1 MMKRLRSRLRK
12 FQLVVTG
19 RETPAFI
26 LRRRNSGDPVPDDAE
41 VALRLVIAADLIETG
56 NMEEAR
62 EILATL
68 TRPRGIRLTRRF
80 ALARLQRKAGDRAAA
95 LAEWKIIHKKVPGN
109 AKAKDKVRKLEPRVA
124 VARAAAFAAAGDFPA
139 ALGEVAGLLEHRPK
153 HDRARR
159 LRVEY
164 LVAAGRAD
172 EAVEITRNDLARKP
186 ANRKPLCLLAAARE
200 AAGDGPAALG
210 AWREAAALGN
220 FSATAVIARA
230 GRTRRKPA
238 AAPAIAEPDEPG
250 VTETADGFFRVLDEA
265 GLFRFLA
272 TVPETNVPP
281 PAVLRRCY
289 EIRFLF
295 VHNAIEQALAGAES
309 LLGDAAFTGTDDAHA
324 ALRVSGMRAVRLRCL
339 ARLGRHAEAYQEL
352 AGMDFPDARTAAE
365 LELDLCWKQDPSR
378 GLDAAARLWSL
389 PLPSEKTSVLFC
401 CLPLLAGDAEKA
413 AAHLRM
419 DFIRREHH
427 DRRVTGD
434 LILAAAA
441 IHQALGGMD
450 VRRRLFERYFR
461 RFGLESPV
469 TEENERAGYD
479 GLDVSIAW
487 RNPSGPRVSV
497 IMTAYNAE
505 ATVEQALWSI
515 LGQTHANIEVIL
527 VDDASTDATNAVL
540 TRIAA
545 SDPRVRL
552 FRNTRNSGTYVS
564 KNFALGIMSG
574 GFFMFHDAD
583 DWAHPRRIERHL
595 SRMRENPDL
604 AVTTSDWFRMDES
617 GAPVLRPLTGRFTH
631 MNPGSMFCHA
641 SVRDEVGF
649 FDCVRIDAD
658 MEYMQRIRA
667 HYGPGRIAKIA
678 APLTIGRFHAASLT
692 RSGAGALDDEGFSQV
707 RGAYRTDTFHWRIG
721 RVLAAGSLFLGPDA
735 DARDL
740 PADRGIKVPHPA
752 APVACG

>member
-1 MMKRLRSRLRK
+1 MKRLRSRIRK

-26 LRRRNSGDPVPDDAE
+26 LRRRTKGDPVPDDAE
-41 VALRLVIAADLIETG
+41 VALRLVVAADLIETG

-62 EILATL
+62 GILATL

-80 ALARLQRKAGDRAAA
+80 ALARLQRKTGDRAAA

-109 AKAKDKVRKLEPRVA
+109 ARAKEKVRKLEPRVA
-124 VARAAAFAAAGDFPA
+124 ITRAAAFADAGDFSA
-139 ALGEVAGLLEHRPK
+139 ALGEVGVLLENRPK

-159 LRVEY
+159 VRLEY
-164 LVAAGRAD
+164 LVAAGRAA
-172 EAVEITRNDLARKP
+172 EAEKITREELARKP
-186 ANRKPLCLLAAARE
+186 SNRKPLCWLAAAHE
-200 AAGDGPAALG
+200 AAGDGPAALA

-230 GRTRRKPA
+230 GRVRRKA
-238 AAPAIAEPDEPG
+238 AAVPAITEPVEPS

-265 GLFRFLA
+265 GLFRFIA
-272 TVPETNVPP
+272 TVPETCEPSA
-281 PAVLRRCY
+281 AVLRRYY
-289 EIRFLF
+289 ETKFLF
-295 VHNAIEQALAGAES
+295 THNAIEQALSGADS
-309 LLGDAAFTGTDDAHA
+309 LLADAGFTAAGDEHA
-324 ALRVSGMRAVRLRCL
+324 ERRISDLRGLRLRCL
-339 ARLGRHAEAYQEL
+339 ARLGRHAYAYQEFS
-352 AGMDFPDARTAAE
+352 GMSFPDARAAAD
-365 LELDLCWKQDPSR
+365 LELDLCWKQDPAR
-378 GLDAAARLWSL
+378 GLDAASRLWSL
-389 PLPSEKTSVLFC
+389 PSPSEKTSVLFC
-401 CLPLLAGDAEKA
+401 CLPLVMGDAEKA

-427 DRRVTGD
+427 DRRVSND
-434 LILAAAA
+434 LMLAAAA

-450 VRRRLFERYFR
+450 IRRRLFERYFR

-469 TEENERAGYD
+469 TEGNEAAGYD
-479 GLDVSIAW
+479 GLDVSISW
-487 RNPSGPRVSV
+487 RNPYGPRVSV
-497 IMTAYNAE
+497 IMTACNAE
-505 ATVEQALWSI
+505 ATVEQALRSI

-527 VDDASTDATNAVL
+527 VDDASTDETNAVL

-564 KNFALGIMSG
+564 KNLALGIMSG
-574 GFFMFHDAD
+574 GYFMFHDSD

-595 SRMRENPDL
+595 ARMRENPEL
-604 AVTTSDWFRMDES
+604 AVTTSDWFRMDAS

-631 MNPGSMFCHA
+631 MNPGSMFCRA
-641 SVRDEVGF
+641 AVRDEVGF

-658 MEYMQRIRA
+658 MEFMQRVRA
-667 HYGPGRIAKIA
+667 HYGPQRIARIA

-692 RSGAGALDDEGFSQV
+692 RTGAGALDDEGFSPV
-707 RGAYRTDTFHWRIG
+707 RGAYRAETFHWRID
-721 RVLAAGSLFLGPDA
+721 RVLTSGGLFLGADP

-740 PADRGIKVPHPA
+740 PADREIKVRHPA